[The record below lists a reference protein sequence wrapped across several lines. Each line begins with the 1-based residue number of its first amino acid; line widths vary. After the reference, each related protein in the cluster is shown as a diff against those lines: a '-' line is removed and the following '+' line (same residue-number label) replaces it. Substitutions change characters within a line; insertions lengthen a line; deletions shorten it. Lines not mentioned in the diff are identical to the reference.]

1 MWDLCVIRCDFMG
14 TGIIVCGCNGS
25 GKSTLGRELAKALG
39 YKFID
44 IEDVFFHK
52 GEADYIYDYPLP
64 YDDVVCNLRDE
75 ISNCEN
81 FVFAAVKGN
90 YGRDILLRY
99 KYAIF
104 VNTPRELRLQRIRER
119 SLEKFGERILAGGD
133 LYEKEQ
139 RFFDMAALRTEQEI
153 EEWLAYVKCDVI
165 RVDGTKPVA
174 ENVRLIIEKLTV

>member
-1 MWDLCVIRCDFMG
+1 MG

-44 IEDVFFHK
+44 VEDVSFRK

-81 FVFAAVKGN
+81 FFFAAVKGN

-104 VNTPRELRLQRIRER
+104 VNTPRELRLQRIRDR
-119 SLEKFGERILAGGD
+119 SLGKFGDRILPGGD

-139 RFFDMAALRTEQEI
+139 RFFDMVALRTEQEI
-153 EEWLAYVKCDVI
+153 EEWLASVKCDVM

-174 ENVRLIIEKLTV
+174 ENVKLIIEKLPAKTNIQR